1 MIFLT
6 AYINY
11 TTRVNMSISIVA
23 MTSGNNTLL
32 PDCEKDKMTL
42 DDVIK
47 RDNTTNV
54 SRYL

>member
-32 PDCEKDKMTL
+32 PDCDKDKMTL